1 MVPYLVQFITI
12 LLIYFIG
19 NGLVRWLN
27 LPVPGSIVGM
37 ALLFLGLTLRVCKL
51 KWVETIAQLHIKH
64 ITLLFIPFA
73 VGVWHYNGIFQIE
86 GLKLTAI
93 LAASSIAVLLVTA
106 GMAEFFEIKTKRGRQ
121 NGKID

>member
-1 MVPYLVQFITI
+1 MVNYFVQFITI
-12 LLIYFIG
+12 LLIYLIG
-19 NGLVRWLN
+19 NGLVHWLN

-37 ALLFLGLTLRVCKL
+37 ALLFLGLTLKVCKL
-51 KWVETIAQLHIKH
+51 KWVEAIAQLHIKH

-73 VGVWHYNGIFQIE
+73 VGVWHYTGIFRVE

-121 NGKID
+121 NGKND

>member
-1 MVPYLVQFITI
+1 MVNYFVQFITI
-12 LLIYFIG
+12 LLIYLIG
-19 NGLVRWLN
+19 NGLVNWLN

-37 ALLFLGLTLRVCKL
+37 ALLFLGLTLKVCKL
-51 KWVETIAQLHIKH
+51 KWVEAIAQLHIKH

-73 VGVWHYNGIFQIE
+73 VGVWHYTGIFRVE

-121 NGKID
+121 NGKND